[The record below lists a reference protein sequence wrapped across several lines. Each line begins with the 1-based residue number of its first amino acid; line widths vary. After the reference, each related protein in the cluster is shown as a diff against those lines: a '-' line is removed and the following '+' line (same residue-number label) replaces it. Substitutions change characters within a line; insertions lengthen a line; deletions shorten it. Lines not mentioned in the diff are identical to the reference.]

1 MARPGAGRRR
11 RVGAGSTTH
20 QADQHTDQQQRSPRL
35 LRRPVDRIDRRNPGL
50 GPHERAPRLAPR
62 SAQRRHR
69 RRLQRR
75 ALTPPWFDTLDGV
88 AEAVRN
94 RVLWLGFRDLAD
106 AIRQVTSDATRL
118 IGEQTRF
125 LLTELVA
132 LYETDG
138 LLTNDD
144 TVVVAAR
151 AAWPEYQYTSAYV
164 CQPDRSF
171 RVGVVT
177 HFGFYAE
184 GAIQPLVP
192 RIRKYLPSVPFTR
205 VEADT
210 RRAAGEQEVGDLIDR
225 LLDDGPRTE
234 GSLYGVL
241 LLSGPD
247 DPATVRLAH
256 AVQNDTTTRATGRN
270 WAWTIGQRYTRLDRL
285 RSGAKVTSEL

>member
-1 MARPGAGRRR
+1 V
-11 RVGAGSTTH
+11 VGAARMRMHARVPTR
-20 QADQHTDQQQRSPRL
+20 QIRAPHTD
-35 LRRPVDRIDRRNPGL
+35 PVVLVHGL
-50 GPHERAPRLAPR
+50 GVSSRYMLPILVLLAPR
-62 SAQRRHR
+62 YRVFAPDLPGFGHS
-69 RRLQRR
+69 
-75 ALTPPWFDTLDGV
+75 TKPPHT
-88 AEAVRN
+88 
-94 RVLWLGFRDLAD
+94 
-106 AIRQVTSDATRL
+106 
-118 IGEQTRF
+118 
-125 LLTELVA
+125 
-132 LYETDG
+132 
-138 LLTNDD
+138 
-144 TVVVAAR
+144 
-151 AAWPEYQYTSAYV
+151 
-164 CQPDRSF
+164 QPDRSF

-225 LLDDGPRTE
+225 RLDDGPRTE

>member
-1 MARPGAGRRR
+1 VVVRDQNRSGGYGAEG
-11 RVGAGSTTH
+11 H
-20 QADQHTDQQQRSPRL
+20 
-35 LRRPVDRIDRRNPGL
+35 DRRQLRQHCNQLENVPEAWL
-50 GPHERAPRLAPR
+50 FV
-62 SAQRRHR
+62 
-69 RRLQRR
+69 
-75 ALTPPWFDTLDGV
+75 LTPDPVKPPWFDTLDGV

-94 RVLWLGFRDLAD
+94 RVLWLGFRELAD

-125 LLTELVA
+125 LFTELVA

-205 VEADT
+205 VEADA

-225 LLDDGPRTE
+225 LLNDGPRTE